1 MAPPEKRHSDRMRDQ
16 KKEIELDVHM
26 VSMEN
31 LFERFDSSLQ
41 GLTASQAEKNL
52 EKYGPNTLT
61 PPPKT
66 PEWIKFVKQLFG
78 GFSTLLWCGAILCFI
93 AYVLQYETEDYPE
106 LDNVWLGVV
115 LILVVVLT
123 GCFTYY
129 QEAKAC
135 RIMESFKDMVP
146 QQVTTCYFEILKSR

>member
-115 LILVVVLT
+115 LSNAQVPKIF
-123 GCFTYY
+123 GKSSFTFPLAGLRK
-129 QEAKAC
+129 EFLSSSL
-135 RIMESFKDMVP
+135 E
-146 QQVTTCYFEILKSR
+146 